1 VISTGRRP
9 GTQEGEMNMSW
20 LSMIGGGIT
29 AAATLAVGIS
39 TSGILATNPTSVDV
53 APAAGET
60 IYVEQPVIEVSATGA
75 PIATSSVDPIVIA
88 ILPVPAAA
96 GTSAAST
103 PAATDP
109 SVTPDPSM
117 TAPPYEDGD
126 DYLDYEDGV
135 YEDEYEHEEEH
146 EDEVEYEDE
155 YEYDGGYEDEGPEEG
170 YDD

>member
-1 VISTGRRP
+1 
-9 GTQEGEMNMSW
+9 MNMSW

-39 TSGILATNPTSVDV
+39 TSGILAANPTSVDV

-75 PIATSSVDPIVIA
+75 PLAITSVDPIVIA
-88 ILPVPAAA
+88 ILPAPAAA

-109 SVTPDPSM
+109 SVAPDPSM

-126 DYLDYEDGV
+126 EYLDYEDGE
-135 YEDEYEHEEEH
+135 YEDEYEHEDEHEEEH

-155 YEYDGGYEDEGPEEG
+155 YEYDDGHEDEGPEEDE
-170 YDD
+170 DD

>member
-1 VISTGRRP
+1 
-9 GTQEGEMNMSW
+9 MNMSW

-39 TSGILATNPTSVDV
+39 TSGILAANPTSGDL

-60 IYVEQPVIEVSATGA
+60 IYVEQPVIAVSATGA

-88 ILPVPAAA
+88 ILPAPAAP

-103 PAATDP
+103 PAVTDP
-109 SVTPDPSM
+109 SVIPDPSM
-117 TAPPYEDGD
+117 SAPPYEDGD
-126 DYLDYEDGV
+126 EYLDYEDG
-135 YEDEYEHEEEH
+135 
-146 EDEVEYEDE
+146 EYEDDHAGEDEHEYEEE

>member
-1 VISTGRRP
+1 M
-9 GTQEGEMNMSW
+9 EDDMNMSW

-39 TSGILATNPTSVDV
+39 TSGILAANPTSVDV

-60 IYVEQPVIEVSATGA
+60 IYVEQPVIEVTATGA

-88 ILPVPAAA
+88 ILPAPTAA
-96 GTSAAST
+96 GGSATST

-126 DYLDYEDGV
+126 EYLDYEDGE

-155 YEYDGGYEDEGPEEG
+155 YEYDDGHEDEGPEEG
-170 YDD
+170 DDD